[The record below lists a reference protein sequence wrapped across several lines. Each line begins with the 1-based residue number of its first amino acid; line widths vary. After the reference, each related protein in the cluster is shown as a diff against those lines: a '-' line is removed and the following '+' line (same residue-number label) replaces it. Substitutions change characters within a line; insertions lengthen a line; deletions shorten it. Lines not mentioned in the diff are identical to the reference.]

1 MKQLTALENLLF
13 RVGAIMIISG
23 LAVHLFSEVASLF
36 LFGIGVLLFTLMQL
50 RAEYLGTY
58 FVLKRLRRQQLI
70 SCVLLY
76 CSVICM
82 VMQTFRLGMF
92 QRNEWLVC
100 LVISAIIQLYTA
112 WRIPAELSKHK
123 S

>member
-1 MKQLTALENLLF
+1 MKQLTALENLLS
-13 RVGAIMIISG
+13 RVGAITIISG
-23 LAVHLFSEVASLF
+23 LAVHLLSEVASLF

-50 RAEYLGTY
+50 RAEYLGTD